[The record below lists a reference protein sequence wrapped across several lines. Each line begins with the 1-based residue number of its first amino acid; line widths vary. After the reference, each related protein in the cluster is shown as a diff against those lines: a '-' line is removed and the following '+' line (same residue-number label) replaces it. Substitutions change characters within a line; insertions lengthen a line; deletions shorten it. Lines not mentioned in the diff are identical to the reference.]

1 MTNVNLSF
9 RGCTVIIVSPCAPVK
24 PAHCSDTCDFPHECS
39 WGEPHGTSAGM
50 SVRIVLLRRQDNGRR
65 LDCFLT
71 KKVSRFNSLACDLIR
86 RLPHRAVMLDS
97 R

>member
-1 MTNVNLSF
+1 MIRAHQLVVRAVLPTSPRRLPASAENRPAARLALPATMASNL
-9 RGCTVIIVSPCAPVK
+9 
-24 PAHCSDTCDFPHECS
+24 E
-39 WGEPHGTSAGM
+39 
-50 SVRIVLLRRQDNGRR
+50 QDNGRR

-71 KKVSRFNSLACDLIR
+71 MKVPCFNSLACDLIR